1 VGEGGKVK
9 GRKGGIFK
17 HVNNREWHS
26 GHFTKNKVKVSIE
39 NPQKTNKT
47 ARNWLNITYRRRVQ
61 DR

>member
-26 GHFTKNKVKVSIE
+26 GHFTKNKVKLSIE
-39 NPQKTNKT
+39 KPTENK
-47 ARNWLNITYRRRVQ
+47 
-61 DR
+61 